1 MDDGVV
7 EWEGEVPQGESI
19 NLMTKLTAASAVR
32 QREANEAV
40 GLSEQESTG
49 GTVEQGGAGAGQCC
63 GAGLPLWAAWVVRP
77 RGLHSSIFRL
87 NVSALC
93 GIGGAFWA
101 CLEGVSGGVRGD

>member
-63 GAGLPLWAAWVVRP
+63 GAGLPLWAAWVVAP
-77 RGLHSSIFRL
+77 ASCCLPCHPSHVDHSLLHTL
-87 NVSALC
+87 H
-93 GIGGAFWA
+93 GI
-101 CLEGVSGGVRGD
+101 L